1 MLGDSDVDNNTTYMI
16 PVLAGLIVQ
25 WKEHRRVQLYFSIE

>member
-1 MLGDSDVDNNTTYMI
+1 MLGDSDVVNNTTYMI

-25 WKEHRRVQLYFSIE
+25 WKEHRRISVF